1 VLAALGEALDWIGA
15 GRVRRLA
22 EVVVLLRAFPQW
34 AVWLPTGGVL
44 WTAVRPAGSMAPGPE
59 VPMLWVRAVT
69 AGELAGLMRAAD
81 ARLSSGGS

>member
-1 VLAALGEALDWIGA
+1 VLTALGEALDRLGV

-22 EVVVLLRAFPQW
+22 EVAALLWAFPRW
-34 AVWLPTGGVL
+34 AVWLPTGGL
-44 WTAVRPAGSMAPGPE
+44 WTAVRPAGSMVPGPE

-81 ARLSSGGS
+81 ARLPSGGS